1 MLPPPPPTIGT
12 PRTKSIFFFC
22 LLLLFSL
29 VSLSFSG
36 DATVMSKLF
45 AAISPAP
52 SGWSISKDHCTW
64 TNVECAKSTGSVV
77 SINLDSQ
84 SISGEI
90 PSELKHLTSLRSL
103 SVQNNFLSGRLP
115 SFANMSNLEQLYLDN
130 NKFSSIPS
138 GFVLGVPNLKTFS
151 ISENGN
157 LGPWQI
163 PSYLIGSTNLNV
175 FHASNASIT
184 GAIPDFFD
192 SFPNLQNLRLS
203 YNNLTGPLP
212 WSIGRSKIQ
221 NLWLDN
227 QKQGLSGTIDVIS
240 SMTQLSQLWL
250 QGNAFTGPIPDLS
263 KCLNLFDLQLGDN
276 QLTGVVPVSLTGH
289 PNLENI
295 TLQNNKLQ
303 GPMPL
308 FRDKVKATLGD
319 TNSFCI
325 DTPGPCDPQVTA
337 LLAIAGGFG
346 YPITL
351 AQSWKGNDACQ
362 NWAFITCDSQ
372 GKNVTTVNL
381 GNQRFSGTISP
392 NFSKLTSLRNLYL
405 NDNNLTGPIP
415 ENLTTLPNL
424 QVLDVSNNN
433 LSGPIPS
440 FPPAVKISI
449 HGNLFLGKNVSS
461 SDPGNGGSP
470 YTVLNSEAPG
480 NSIEY
485 ALTVGLAAKTIILF
499 FAFFVLKS
507 LTVLVC
513 YKCHAW
519 RKGLFVKVAR
529 MSNNQ
534 TVSTNSEAKKI
545 PAKKAGIV
553 AIPIQVLQKAT
564 NFFSQENVLGS
575 GGYGVVYMG
584 ELDDETK
591 IAVKRMKDGGTL
603 TKRMNEF
610 QAEISFLNNVRHRNL
625 VTLLGYC
632 INENER
638 LLVYEY
644 MPQGTL
650 GHHLFDCQKHGFGPL
665 TWNQRVTIALDVAR
679 GIEYLHNL
687 APQSFIHRDIKSS
700 NILLNNDM
708 RAKVADFGLVKMTL
722 DGKSSVDT
730 RVAGTFGYLAP
741 EYATTG
747 RVTKKVDVY
756 AFGVVLME
764 LITGKKAVDKTLANE
779 MCHLVTWFH
788 KVIRKSHNLRNAI
801 DPTLDHDEQIF
812 ESISKVAELA
822 IHCTANKSFGRPDMG
837 HVVNVLCPYVQQ
849 WRPLRLE
856 EINEKCGGVD
866 IHMSLPL
873 VFDYSST
880 QNLSSI
886 DTKLYKHRPRRSA
899 QF

>member
-1 MLPPPPPTIGT
+1 
-12 PRTKSIFFFC
+12 
-22 LLLLFSL
+22 
-29 VSLSFSG
+29 
-36 DATVMSKLF
+36 MSKLF

-138 GFVLGVPNLKTFS
+138 GFLLGVPNLKTFS

-163 PSYLIGSTNLNV
+163 PSYLIESTNLNV

-184 GAIPDFFD
+184 GAIPNFFD

-203 YNNLTGPLP
+203 YNNLTGSLP

-240 SMTQLSQLWL
+240 SMTQLSQVWL
-250 QGNAFTGPIPDLS
+250 QANAFTGPIPDLS
-263 KCLNLFDLQLGDN
+263 KCVNLFDLQLRDN
-276 QLTGVVPVSLTGH
+276 ELTGVVPVSLTGH

-308 FRDKVKATLGD
+308 FGNRVKATLGD
-319 TNSFCI
+319 TNSFCM

-337 LLAIAGGFG
+337 LLAIAGGLG

-362 NWAFITCDSQ
+362 NWAFITCDSLV
-372 GKNVTTVNL
+372 KNVTTVNL
-381 GNQRFSGTISP
+381 GNLRFSGTISP

-405 NDNNLTGPIP
+405 NDNNLTGPVP

-470 YTVLNSEAPG
+470 DTVLNSNG
-480 NSIEY
+480 Y

-529 MSNNQ
+529 KSNNQ
-534 TVSTNSEAKKI
+534 TLSSFLSHHTSNAPLQLTSFNNAFFISFHSHPNFPNILNELRVANLVTPQWEGHNWHPQNQTFYRRI
-545 PAKKAGIV
+545 PSACGEDNPSKRSALLSLGLDKASHVFRPSSLDGIVQVAEPIRSAFVAVIV
-553 AIPIQVLQKAT
+553 AIGK
-564 NFFSQENVLGS
+564 GS
-575 GGYGVVYMG
+575 EIYAGY
-584 ELDDETK
+584 
-591 IAVKRMKDGGTL
+591 R
-603 TKRMNEF
+603 
-610 QAEISFLNNVRHRNL
+610 
-625 VTLLGYC
+625 
-632 INENER
+632 
-638 LLVYEY
+638 
-644 MPQGTL
+644 
-650 GHHLFDCQKHGFGPL
+650 
-665 TWNQRVTIALDVAR
+665 
-679 GIEYLHNL
+679 
-687 APQSFIHRDIKSS
+687 
-700 NILLNNDM
+700 
-708 RAKVADFGLVKMTL
+708 RASRYAAD
-722 DGKSSVDT
+722 S
-730 RVAGTFGYLAP
+730 
-741 EYATTG
+741 E
-747 RVTKKVDVY
+747 
-756 AFGVVLME
+756 
-764 LITGKKAVDKTLANE
+764 
-779 MCHLVTWFH
+779 
-788 KVIRKSHNLRNAI
+788 
-801 DPTLDHDEQIF
+801 
-812 ESISKVAELA
+812 ES
-822 IHCTANKSFGRPDMG
+822 G
-837 HVVNVLCPYVQQ
+837 
-849 WRPLRLE
+849 
-856 EINEKCGGVD
+856 
-866 IHMSLPL
+866 
-873 VFDYSST
+873 
-880 QNLSSI
+880 
-886 DTKLYKHRPRRSA
+886 
-899 QF
+899 

>member
-1 MLPPPPPTIGT
+1 
-12 PRTKSIFFFC
+12 
-22 LLLLFSL
+22 
-29 VSLSFSG
+29 
-36 DATVMSKLF
+36 MSKLF

-138 GFVLGVPNLKTFS
+138 GFLLGVPNLKTLS

-212 WSIGRSKIQ
+212 WSIGMSKIQ

-263 KCLNLFDLQLGDN
+263 KCENLFDLQLKDN
-276 QLTGVVPVSLTGH
+276 QLTGVVPVSLTVH

-308 FRDKVKATLGD
+308 FGNKVKATLGD
-319 TNSFCI
+319 TNSFCM

-337 LLAIAGGFG
+337 LLTIAGGLG
-346 YPITL
+346 YPIRF

-440 FPPAVKISI
+440 FPPGVKISI

-470 YTVLNSEAPG
+470 DTVLNSNG
-480 NSIEY
+480 Y

-529 MSNNQ
+529 KSNNQ
-534 TVSTNSEAKKI
+534 TLSSFLSHHTSNAPLQLTSI
-545 PAKKAGIV
+545 NN
-553 AIPIQVLQKAT
+553 AI
-564 NFFSQENVLGS
+564 F
-575 GGYGVVYMG
+575 
-584 ELDDETK
+584 
-591 IAVKRMKDGGTL
+591 
-603 TKRMNEF
+603 
-610 QAEISFLNNVRHRNL
+610 ISFHSHPNFPNILNELRVANL
-625 VTLLGYC
+625 VTPQWEGHNWHPQNQTFYRRIPSACGEYNPGKRSTLLS
-632 INENER
+632 
-638 LLVYEY
+638 
-644 MPQGTL
+644 L
-650 GHHLFDCQKHGFGPL
+650 GLDKASHVFRTSSLDGIVQVAEAIRSAFVAVI
-665 TWNQRVTIALDVAR
+665 VTIGKGSEIYAGYR
-679 GIEYLHNL
+679 
-687 APQSFIHRDIKSS
+687 
-700 NILLNNDM
+700 
-708 RAKVADFGLVKMTL
+708 RASRYAAD
-722 DGKSSVDT
+722 S
-730 RVAGTFGYLAP
+730 
-741 EYATTG
+741 E
-747 RVTKKVDVY
+747 
-756 AFGVVLME
+756 
-764 LITGKKAVDKTLANE
+764 
-779 MCHLVTWFH
+779 
-788 KVIRKSHNLRNAI
+788 
-801 DPTLDHDEQIF
+801 
-812 ESISKVAELA
+812 ES
-822 IHCTANKSFGRPDMG
+822 G
-837 HVVNVLCPYVQQ
+837 
-849 WRPLRLE
+849 
-856 EINEKCGGVD
+856 
-866 IHMSLPL
+866 
-873 VFDYSST
+873 
-880 QNLSSI
+880 
-886 DTKLYKHRPRRSA
+886 
-899 QF
+899 

>member
-1 MLPPPPPTIGT
+1 
-12 PRTKSIFFFC
+12 
-22 LLLLFSL
+22 
-29 VSLSFSG
+29 
-36 DATVMSKLF
+36 MSKLF

-64 TNVECAKSTGSVV
+64 TNVECDKSTGSVV

-90 PSELKHLTSLRSL
+90 PSELTQLASLRSL
-103 SVQNNFLSGRLP
+103 SLRSNFFSGSLP
-115 SFANMSNLEQLYLDN
+115 SFANMSDLEELYLDN
-130 NKFSSIPS
+130 NKFSSVPS
-138 GFVLGVPNLKTFS
+138 GFLLGVPNLQTFS

-184 GAIPDFFD
+184 GAIPNFFD

-319 TNSFCI
+319 TNSFCK

-337 LLAIAGGFG
+337 LLAIAGGLG
-346 YPITL
+346 YPIRL

-381 GNQRFSGTISP
+381 ENQRFSGTISP
-392 NFSKLTSLRNLYL
+392 DFSKLTSLRNLYL
-405 NDNNLTGPIP
+405 NDNTLTGPIP

-449 HGNLFLGKNVSS
+449 DGNLFLGKNVSS

-485 ALTVGLAAKTIILF
+485 TLTVGLAAKTIILF

-519 RKGLFVKVAR
+519 RKGLFVKVGR
-529 MSNNQ
+529 ISNNQ
-534 TVSTNSEAKKI
+534 TV
-545 PAKKAGIV
+545 
-553 AIPIQVLQKAT
+553 
-564 NFFSQENVLGS
+564 
-575 GGYGVVYMG
+575 
-584 ELDDETK
+584 
-591 IAVKRMKDGGTL
+591 
-603 TKRMNEF
+603 
-610 QAEISFLNNVRHRNL
+610 
-625 VTLLGYC
+625 
-632 INENER
+632 
-638 LLVYEY
+638 
-644 MPQGTL
+644 
-650 GHHLFDCQKHGFGPL
+650 
-665 TWNQRVTIALDVAR
+665 
-679 GIEYLHNL
+679 
-687 APQSFIHRDIKSS
+687 IK
-700 NILLNNDM
+700 
-708 RAKVADFGLVKMTL
+708 
-722 DGKSSVDT
+722 
-730 RVAGTFGYLAP
+730 
-741 EYATTG
+741 
-747 RVTKKVDVY
+747 
-756 AFGVVLME
+756 
-764 LITGKKAVDKTLANE
+764 
-779 MCHLVTWFH
+779 
-788 KVIRKSHNLRNAI
+788 KSHNLRNAI

-822 IHCTANKSFGRPDMG
+822 IHCTATKSFGRPDMG

-849 WRPLRLE
+849 WRPLRPE
-856 EINEKCGGVD
+856 EINEKCGGLD

-873 VFDYSST
+873 VFDDSST